1 MNYNPYA
8 APQGAPPQ
16 QPMGPGAGMP
26 QPWEVGEVYG
36 QAWEIF
42 KKDWVILVFSWL
54 LVAIIVGG
62 PMQAGR
68 FMFMPTID
76 LRHTMG
82 PNEIIAMYQSMVPIY
97 LFGFVFQ
104 TFFDVGLIRIQCA
117 AARGETLNFATLF
130 SGGSKF
136 LPLLVVKLVLA
147 ILIGF
152 FSTCLIVPGI
162 LVFVALWPVDYFVVD
177 ANQSISDAFKSAWA
191 VTRGQW
197 MPMFLF
203 FLLGFLLYVGGFVA
217 CCIGWIATYPLYRV
231 AKAIVFQRI
240 TGRGVAM
247 PVAPPQFGQY
257 PQQQRPPGAGYGPP
271 PGGGGGYGP
280 PGGGGGY
287 PPPGGAPPGGAP
299 PGGGWGPPR

>member
-1 MNYNPYA
+1 
-8 APQGAPPQ
+8 
-16 QPMGPGAGMP
+16 MP

-42 KKDWVILVFSWL
+42 KKEWVILVLSWF
-54 LVAIIVGG
+54 LVAILLGV
-62 PMQAGR
+62 PMQIAR
-68 FMFMPTID
+68 FMFMPSMGQFG
-76 LRHTMG
+76 HFGQTMDA
-82 PNEIIAMYQSMVPIY
+82 NAILAMYQSLIPIY
-97 LFGFVFQ
+97 FFVFVFQ

-136 LPLLVVKLVLA
+136 LPLLVVKFLLA
-147 ILIGF
+147 IAMGL
-152 FSTCLIVPGI
+152 FSACLVVPGI
-162 LVFVALWPVDYFVVD
+162 LVFVALWPVDYFVVE
-177 ANQSISDAFKSAWA
+177 ANQGIGEAFKSAWA
-191 VTRGQW
+191 ATRGQW
-197 MPMFLF
+197 MQMFLF
-203 FLLGFLLYVGGFVA
+203 FLLGFLLYMGGFVA

-240 TGRGVAM
+240 TGRAVGM

-257 PQQQRPPGAGYGPP
+257 PQQQPPPGGGYPP

-287 PPPGGAPPGGAP
+287 GPPGGGGGYGPPGGGPGGAPPGGAP